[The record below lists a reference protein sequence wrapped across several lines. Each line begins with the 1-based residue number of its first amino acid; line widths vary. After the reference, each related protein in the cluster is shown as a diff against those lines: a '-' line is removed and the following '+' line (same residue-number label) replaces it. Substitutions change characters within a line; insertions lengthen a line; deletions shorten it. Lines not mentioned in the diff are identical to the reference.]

1 MFFTIA
7 TPDTVDGISFVRL
20 VLSKRWAFVVLLVG
34 ILSACAADGGKD
46 HGERRNL
53 EVARAALRGGAPQ
66 IALRATTAR
75 LADDPTDTE
84 ASLIQGDA
92 LTALGRLEQAEWSY
106 RAALRGHHDLAAAH
120 LGLGRCLLATHPAEA
135 ERQFQFSVDREPGNA
150 AAWNDLGVAR
160 DLLRRHDDAQR
171 AYRRALAV
179 NPQMIGAQVNL
190 ALSLAMS
197 GDAGAAERMV
207 RPFADDA
214 AASAK
219 LRHDLAAVLA
229 MGGQRDEAAHILS
242 SDLSPQQVA
251 EALSA
256 YTAARDTGAPSQ
268 SAGLRNV
275 APQIAA
281 P

>member
-1 MFFTIA
+1 MFFIIV
-7 TPDTVDGISFVRL
+7 TPDVLGGISFVRWI
-20 VLSKRWAFVVLLVG
+20 LSMRWAFVGLLAGV
-34 ILSACAADGGKD
+34 LSACAAGGGKD
-46 HGERRNL
+46 HDESRNL

-75 LADDPTDTE
+75 LTDDPTDVE
-84 ASLIQGDA
+84 AALLQGDA

-106 RAALRGHHDLAAAH
+106 RAALRGRPGLAAAH

-160 DLLRRHDDAQR
+160 DLLRRHGDAQM
-171 AYRRALAV
+171 AYRRALAA

-207 RPFADDA
+207 RPFAEDA
-214 AASAK
+214 TASIK

-229 MGGQRDEAAHILS
+229 MGGQRDEATRILS

-256 YTAARDTGAPSQ
+256 YVAARNTGEPSQ
-268 SAGLRNV
+268 NATFRNV
-275 APQIAA
+275 APQMA
-281 P
+281 PP